1 MFHKKSFKS
10 FQRSIF
16 QTLFVTFFICFTAL
30 HAFAQNNLKAVTD
43 AFNDHHENTLQ
54 EKIYVHTDKNFYLTG
69 EIIWFKLYNTDAT
82 FNKPLDISSVA
93 YVEILDTLN
102 KPVQQAKIGLN
113 KGEGNGSFYLPQ
125 SISSGNYK
133 LRAYTNWMKNFDAA
147 YYFEK
152 NITIVNL
159 QKMPV
164 TAEKDSVE
172 NYDIKFFPEGGD
184 LINGLQS
191 KVAFKATTQ
200 DGKGFEFAGFVLDN
214 TDTIIRFAPYHAGMG
229 NFIFTPA
236 KDHNYK
242 AVIITASGKSF
253 TKDLPVIYANGYS
266 MQVTNDNNGKINV
279 TVLCNI
285 PAIKEVYL
293 LAHTRESLRFT
304 ATATLQNGKAN
315 FTFNKSVL
323 GDGVSQITIFN
334 DQRKP
339 VSERL
344 YFKKPAQLL
353 SLSLSADKPSY
364 ETRKKIDVDIAASN
378 TNTASLSMAVYRLDS
393 LQAID
398 NDNTIETYLLL
409 CSDLKGYIQDP
420 SYYFTASEKEALS
433 AADDLMLTQGWR
445 RFKWN
450 DVLLDEKPSF
460 EFSPELNGHILTG
473 RILNSKTGQP
483 QKFIESYLSV
493 PSLLTQFRTSIS
505 DSAGHIKFEMPNFY
519 GGTSLIIQPNTLTD
533 SISKAEIDDPFSK
546 EYSVTAIPSFHK
558 PVNYPNTILEHNI
571 DMQVQNI
578 YTPEKMKQLYL
589 AANVDTSSFYVTPDL
604 KYTLDDYTRFTS
616 MEEVLR
622 EYVAFVNVTRRGGR
636 VYLPVVNAEEN
647 IMYQTDPLVLLDG
660 VPVFNFTKFL
670 TFDPLKIKSLDV
682 ITHRY
687 ILGNS
692 VFEGILNWKT
702 YNPTLANYEFAPN
715 VTVLDYDGLQA
726 EREFYAPTYN
736 TPEALASHLADFR
749 NVLQWKP
756 DIKLQGNN
764 KSTIEFYTSDLPGKY
779 VVVVQGLSTNGL
791 CGSKFITF
799 DVTK

>member
-1 MFHKKSFKS
+1 MFYKVSCKYFRCSIKSIALLIAF
-10 FQRSIF
+10 
-16 QTLFVTFFICFTAL
+16 TFFIGL
-30 HAFAQNNLKAVTD
+30 QLSAQNNLKTITA
-43 AFNDHHENTLQ
+43 AFTNYKDGTLQ

-82 FNKPLDISSVA
+82 FNRPLDISSVA

-113 KGEGNGSFYLPQ
+113 KGEGDGSFYLPQ

-159 QKMPV
+159 QKIPATSV
-164 TAEKDSVE
+164 KDSVE

-184 LINGLQS
+184 LVNGLQS

-214 TDTIIRFAPYHAGMG
+214 NDTIIRFNPHHEGMG
-229 NFIFTPA
+229 NFIFTPV

-242 AVIITASGKSF
+242 AVIITATGKSF
-253 TKDLPVIYANGYS
+253 TKDLPVIYENGYT
-266 MQVTNDNNGKINV
+266 MQVMEDNGKINV
-279 TVLCNI
+279 TAQCNI
-285 PAIKEVYL
+285 PAIKELYL
-293 LAHTRESLRFT
+293 LAHTRESLKFT

-315 FTFNKSVL
+315 FTFDKSVL
-323 GDGVSQITIFN
+323 GDGVSQLTIFN
-334 DQRKP
+334 DQGKP

-344 YFKKPAQLL
+344 YFKKPEQLL
-353 SLSLSADKPSY
+353 SLSLSTDKSSY
-364 ETRKKIDVDIAASN
+364 ETRKKVDIDVAASN
-378 TNTASLSMAVYRLDS
+378 ANSTSVSMAVYQLDS

-398 NDNTIETYLLL
+398 NDNSIETYLLL

-420 SYYFTASEKEALS
+420 SYYFTAAGNEAVQ

-450 DVLLDEKPSF
+450 DVLLNEKPSF

-473 RILNSKTGQP
+473 RIINSKTGQP

-493 PSLLTQFRTSIS
+493 PSLLTQFRTSVS
-505 DSAGHIKFEMPNFY
+505 DSSGHIKFEMPNFY

-533 SISKAEIDDPFSK
+533 TISKAEIDDPFSK
-546 EYSVTAIPSFHK
+546 QYSVSSIPAFHK
-558 PVNYPNTILEHNI
+558 PVNYPNTVLEHNI

-578 YTPEKMKQLYL
+578 YTPEKMKQFYL
-589 AANVDTSSFYVTPDL
+589 ASNVDTSSFYVTPDL
-604 KYTLDDYTRFTS
+604 KYALDDYTRFTS

-660 VPVFNFTKFL
+660 VPIFNFNKFL
-670 TFDPLKIKSLDV
+670 TFDPLKIKGVDV
-682 ITHRY
+682 VTHRY

-702 YNPTLANYEFAPN
+702 YSPTLANYEFTPN
-715 VTVLDYDGLQA
+715 VTVLDYEGLQA

-736 TPEALASHLADFR
+736 TEAAIASHLPDFR
-749 NVLQWKP
+749 NVLEWKP

-764 KSTIEFYTSDLPGKY
+764 RNTIEFYTSDIPGKY
-779 VVVVQGLSTNGL
+779 VVVVQGLSANGL
-791 CGSKFITF
+791 CGSKIITF

>member
-1 MFHKKSFKS
+1 
-10 FQRSIF
+10 
-16 QTLFVTFFICFTAL
+16 
-30 HAFAQNNLKAVTD
+30 
-43 AFNDHHENTLQ
+43 
-54 EKIYVHTDKNFYLTG
+54 
-69 EIIWFKLYNTDAT
+69 
-82 FNKPLDISSVA
+82 
-93 YVEILDTLN
+93 
-102 KPVQQAKIGLN
+102 
-113 KGEGNGSFYLPQ
+113 
-125 SISSGNYK
+125 
-133 LRAYTNWMKNFDAA
+133 MKNFDAA

-353 SLSLSADKPSY
+353 SLSLSTDKSSY
-364 ETRKKIDVDIAASN
+364 ETRKKVDVDIAASN

-505 DSAGHIKFEMPNFY
+505 DS
-519 GGTSLIIQPNTLTD
+519 SR
-533 SISKAEIDDPFSK
+533 S
-546 EYSVTAIPSFHK
+546 HK
-558 PVNYPNTILEHNI
+558 I
-571 DMQVQNI
+571 
-578 YTPEKMKQLYL
+578 
-589 AANVDTSSFYVTPDL
+589 
-604 KYTLDDYTRFTS
+604 
-616 MEEVLR
+616 
-622 EYVAFVNVTRRGGR
+622 
-636 VYLPVVNAEEN
+636 
-647 IMYQTDPLVLLDG
+647 
-660 VPVFNFTKFL
+660 
-670 TFDPLKIKSLDV
+670 
-682 ITHRY
+682 
-687 ILGNS
+687 
-692 VFEGILNWKT
+692 
-702 YNPTLANYEFAPN
+702 
-715 VTVLDYDGLQA
+715 
-726 EREFYAPTYN
+726 
-736 TPEALASHLADFR
+736 
-749 NVLQWKP
+749 
-756 DIKLQGNN
+756 
-764 KSTIEFYTSDLPGKY
+764 
-779 VVVVQGLSTNGL
+779 
-791 CGSKFITF
+791 
-799 DVTK
+799 